1 MRLED
6 IAVNLRVRNTYE
18 AIDLGYA
25 MTLAWRRDIFPVW
38 ASVYLAVGLVI
49 NLLCFAKPIVA
60 LFILWWLKPAFDRV
74 ILHVLAGAAFGAA
87 PSMKAT
93 WRALPSLWRNNGLLF
108 ALTLGRFDLARSFNL
123 PVTQLERQFGK
134 AGRIRRGVL
143 GREGRG
149 AAVWLTAISAHF
161 EVLILISIYLFI
173 ELFVPGV
180 GNAFDPFAWM
190 ANEPTAAS
198 QYFSNA
204 VTAISVI
211 VLEPFFVAAG
221 FALYLNTRTVLEGW
235 DIELAFKRMNTRL
248 DAENVASTR
257 IAHWASATPSKQNAT
272 QNATQ
277 TATQS
282 VAALVAV
289 IGMVFISLPSET
301 VWAEENKAVTNTST
315 DVPREIESPPATAKT
330 SPITGAQAR
339 AQKILD
345 DPEFGKTVTI
355 WRIKYI
361 GPGSEDKPQK
371 PKRYP
376 WLEKLGEFLGQALRI
391 LAWAVGIVAVIAL
404 FVFLIRQLERRQWRN
419 WFSRKQSQ
427 PDMLFGLDVR
437 PDSLPDDVA
446 SAARA
451 LLANGDRR
459 GALSLLYRG
468 ALIYV
473 IHDGKVE
480 IMRGDTE
487 GLCVRNVSR
496 QYGGQAASLPQY
508 FAELVNAWQRI
519 AYAGLAASTNQ
530 AGTSA
535 ISADA
540 IKRLI
545 DEWTQ
550 YFRLPSTDG
559 AKP

>member
-6 IAVNLRVRNTYE
+6 IAVNLRVRKPYE

-93 WRALPSLWRNNGLLF
+93 WRALPSLWWNNGLLF

-173 ELFVPGV
+173 ELFVPSV
-180 GNAFDPFAWM
+180 GTAFDPFAWLST
-190 ANEPTAAS
+190 EPTVAS
-198 QYFSNA
+198 QYLSNA
-204 VTAISVI
+204 ITAASVI

-248 DAENVASTR
+248 DAENAASNR
-257 IAHWASATPSKQNAT
+257 IAHWASATPPKQSASK
-272 QNATQ
+272 
-277 TATQS
+277 S
-282 VAALVAV
+282 VAALVALIV
-289 IGMVFISLPSET
+289 GVALIGAPTEG
-301 VWAEENKAVTNTST
+301 VWAEDNQAAMNATIDT
-315 DVPREIESPPATAKT
+315 PREIESPPATAKT

-339 AQKILD
+339 AQQIVD

-361 GPGSEDKPQK
+361 GPGSEEKPQK

-376 WLEKLGEFLGQALRI
+376 WLEKFGEFLGKALRF

-404 FVFLIRQLERRQWRN
+404 VIFLIRQLERRQWRD
-419 WFSRKQSQ
+419 WFGRKQPL

-480 IMRGDTE
+480 ILRGDTE

-519 AYAGLAASTNQ
+519 AYAGLAATTNQ

-535 ISADA
+535 TSAISPAA
-540 IKRLI
+540 ITRLI

-550 YFRLPSTDG
+550 YFRLPSNNE